1 MQHCHKN
8 TILVYLLSLFL
19 SLVSFS
25 TYANSTPSNAV
36 TISLYIEGSAVSPN
50 KTASFNNTNWVSS
63 KKSNRFYDFVLETY
77 LYIKNTKAKGYY
89 TSYTFNYSAFEIFN
103 FHSTVFSKDS
113 KKQLYHKA

>member
-8 TILVYLLSLFL
+8 TILVYLISLFL

-36 TISLYIEGSAVSPN
+36 NISLYIEGSGVSLN
-50 KTASFNNTNWVSS
+50 KTASFNNTNWVST
-63 KKSNRFYDFVLETY
+63 KKSNLFYDFVLETY
-77 LYIKNTKAKGYY
+77 LYIKNTKTKGYY